1 MNSQEILLN
10 KKNILLKLTKRQVK
24 DAIKL
29 LNSLAQNLQNTL
41 FSDKINELE
50 TNYKYMLHYQFEGVE
65 DPEQK
70 KVYNSFIRSLFELTD
85 DIIDE
90 LEARTSPNTY
100 YEKIR
105 INGLRQPIT
114 LPEYQNQL
122 KDLYES
128 RALSEL
134 LEEENLKATKQKEV
148 AVKIERIAS
157 DMFTSIY
164 ISKRTDEG
172 EYNNLLN
179 FINNPDIKEREK
191 CLLISAVTLSL
202 YHRFDSKKI
211 QFLMSISTHENIM
224 ISQRA
229 IVGLI
234 TTLQMYDIRWEF
246 YPECQHQLEVLA
258 ENSYFKKSVVTII
271 KQLIRSR
278 ETEKI
283 SKKLTEEIIPEM
295 MKFNSLAGKKLN
307 MEELMGMTEDFSEK
321 NPEWKKELENSGLA
335 DKLQEY
341 SNLQLEG
348 ADVFHSTFSSLK
360 TFPFFYEL
368 SNWFLPFDPSYSEL
382 MDIFAG
388 SNNDNILYSAI
399 VSSGHMC
406 DSDKYSFCLSVLQ
419 MPEMQRN
426 MILQKFGNESEEI
439 KQLQK
444 EAKELNPQMDE
455 EIISNQYIQDLYRF
469 FKLYKSKSDFFDIF
483 RLRINFYSKNS
494 IRPLI
499 SETSDIK
506 QIAQYCFDKNFF
518 FEALQAYEILTD
530 KGTTEVDVWQ
540 KTGYCHQ
547 MVGNPEKA
555 LDAYLQA
562 DLLSPSNSWTMKRI
576 AQLYRAQ
583 KNYDLALSYYLKL
596 QSLTPDNIT
605 NELNIG
611 HCYLDLKEYD
621 KALNTYFKVE
631 LLDGGDNPKAW
642 RPIAWTAF
650 LVKKYDLAQ
659 NYYQRILQ
667 NKPTLH
673 DYLNAGH
680 VEMVLNNRKIALD
693 YYLQTVKMLNN
704 NIEEFRTLFLADQE
718 DLSEAGIEEGFYPL
732 LFDNIS
738 YKLNS

>member
-1 MNSQEILLN
+1 MNNQEVLLN
-10 KKNILLKLTKRQVK
+10 KKNILLSLTKRQIK
-24 DAIKL
+24 DAIGLIKSFTL
-29 LNSLAQNLQNTL
+29 YVQNNL
-41 FSDKINELE
+41 FTDRINELE
-50 TNYKYMLHYQFEGVE
+50 TNYKYMLHYQMEGIE

-70 KVYNSFIRSLFELTD
+70 NVYNGIIRSLFELTD
-85 DIIDE
+85 DITDE
-90 LEARTSPNTY
+90 LEIKTSPNIY

-105 INGLRQPIT
+105 IGNLRAPIS
-114 LPEYQNQL
+114 LPEYQSQL
-122 KDLYES
+122 KDLYDS
-128 RALSEL
+128 QALAEL
-134 LEEENLKATKQKEV
+134 LDENLRAGKQKEI
-148 AVKIERIAS
+148 AVKIERLAS

-164 ISKRTDEG
+164 ISKRTDEQD
-172 EYNNLLN
+172 YNNLLS
-179 FINNPDIKEREK
+179 FINSIDIKEREK
-191 CLLISAVTLSL
+191 CLLISAITLSL
-202 YHRFDSKKI
+202 FHRFDAKKI
-211 QFLMSISTHENIM
+211 QFLMSIGTHENIM

-234 TTLQMYDIRWEF
+234 ITLHMYDIRWEF
-246 YPECQHQLEVLA
+246 YPECQHQLEILA
-258 ENSYFKKSVVTII
+258 ENSYFKKSVLTII

-307 MEELMGMTEDFSEK
+307 MDELMGMTEDFSEK

-341 SNLQLEG
+341 SNLQMEG
-348 ADVFHSTFSSLK
+348 ADVFHSTFASLK
-360 TFPFFYEL
+360 VFPFFYEL

-382 MDIFAG
+382 MDTFGG
-388 SNNDNILYSAI
+388 SNKDNLLYSAI

-426 MILQKFGNESEEI
+426 MMLQKFGSESEEI

-444 EAKELNPQMDE
+444 ETRELNPQLDE

-469 FKLYKSKSDFFDIF
+469 FKLYKSKNDFFDIF
-483 RLRINFYSKNS
+483 RLKINFYSKKS
-494 IRPLI
+494 ISPLI

-518 FEALQAYEILTD
+518 YEALEAYEILINRES
-530 KGTTEVDVWQ
+530 TEVDVWQ
-540 KTGYCHQ
+540 KAGYCYQ
-547 MVGNPEKA
+547 MLGNSQKA
-555 LDAYLQA
+555 LEAYLRA

-583 KNYDLALSYYLKL
+583 KDYKLALSYYLKL
-596 QSLTPDNIT
+596 QSLSPDNII

-621 KALNTYFKVE
+621 KALNSYFKVE

-650 LVKKYDLAQ
+650 LEKKYDLAQ
-659 NYYQRILQ
+659 NYYQRILN

-680 VEMVLNNRKIALD
+680 VELALNNRKKAMD
-693 YYLQTVKMLNN
+693 YYLQTLKMQTND
-704 NIEEFRTLFLADQE
+704 IEKFKTLFLADKA
-718 DLSEAGIEEGFYPL
+718 DLLEAGIEKDFFPL
-732 LFDNIS
+732 LFDNIN